1 MLSQICIFIVSY
13 HQSYSQMKEKNIQ
26 SFEIHSYLLLS
37 YWQFINYLD
46 GAFSLRIN
54 KLSVPKRVS
63 IELECDY
70 DLEGGRLYAVK
81 WYKGGREFYRYIPSE
96 NPATKIFAV
105 SGINVNVSES
115 KNCTC
120 EFNLS
125 NCSHIELT
133 EFELL

>member
-1 MLSQICIFIVSY
+1 MK
-13 HQSYSQMKEKNIQ
+13 KEKIKL
-26 SFEIHSYLLLS
+26 FEVDSYCVYIPFN
-37 YWQFINYLD
+37 YWQFIKHLD

-81 WYKGGREFYRYIPSE
+81 WYKVGREFYRYIPNE
-96 NPATKIFAV
+96 NPAITVFTV
-105 SGINVNVSES
+105 PGINVDVSES